1 MRTGDGDVMYQS
13 VYVVVGALVLSS
25 FLFSTF
31 RFALLGLF
39 SAWFGTDLVPCR
51 YVLEFRAVLW
61 WCHDGSGEVYLHDA
75 SPAVLVLRR
84 RTRLQDQCQQGR
96 ILAHGG
102 GLQQHLRPI
111 VLPRSIGSSFADRP
125 EWRSL

>member
-51 YVLEFRAVLW
+51 YVLEFRAV
-61 WCHDGSGEVYLHDA
+61 
-75 SPAVLVLRR
+75 PLVVSRWQRPRR
-84 RTRLQDQCQQGR
+84 F
-96 ILAHGG
+96 
-102 GLQQHLRPI
+102 GLGL
-111 VLPRSIGSSFADRP
+111 VFVSS
-125 EWRSL
+125 SKYST